1 MLPSFVG
8 MKLATANLAVHGLQ
22 EVLAMKYHQEE
33 KEQQLNGKA
42 KMECWWESAKGEGVL
57 NSGRYNATLHLWGR
71 LICPETSRCLARAN

>member
-8 MKLATANLAVHGLQ
+8 MKLATANLAVHRLQ

-42 KMECWWESAKGEGVL
+42 KMEGMLVGKCE
-57 NSGRYNATLHLWGR
+57 R
-71 LICPETSRCLARAN
+71 